1 MHLLQKILNTRK
13 LFLKLKIKNKM
24 NRIKLFSII
33 SLLFLLSFTAYS
45 QESDCA
51 LILVEAENLYESGI
65 IDSIPSM
72 LRECTNEGFDDEE
85 QARAYKLLIL
95 TYLFEDYQEMAEFT
109 MLKFL
114 KKFPEYE
121 LKATDQVEF
130 TYLYNSYQTIPVYS
144 IGVIAGMNYSFV
156 RIIDPYSSGSS
167 LDYSGDYS
175 VSGMGYQFGLQFER
189 YINENINIDLGAF
202 FVNRKFN
209 YQITQLDFT
218 TIDYDES
225 QSVISVPLTGTY
237 DFSYK
242 FLDPFVRIGF
252 GIDYIVGASSGVKR
266 TFSDGAQ
273 DDLTGPDLDI
283 LNDRNALNYAAI
295 VGGGLKYKTKKGYML
310 LDLRYH
316 FGLNNI
322 VNSESRYSD
331 GEKTFY
337 YNYTDDNFSLDN
349 LYISVG
355 YVFSFYKTKESLKK

>member
-1 MHLLQKILNTRK
+1 MNS
-13 LFLKLKIKNKM
+13 IKVY
-24 NRIKLFSII
+24 SII
-33 SLLFLLSFTAYS
+33 SLLLLISISVFS
-45 QESDCA
+45 QQSDCSFK
-51 LILVEAENLYESGI
+51 LEEAESAYESGI
-65 IDSIPSM
+65 LDSIPSL
-72 LRECTNEGFDDEE
+72 LRDCTKEGFDDDEL
-85 QARAYKLLIL
+85 ARAYKLLIL
-95 TYLFEDYQEMAEFT
+95 TYLFEDYQDMAEFT

-121 LKATDQVEF
+121 LKANDQVEF
-130 TYLYNSYQTIPVYS
+130 TYLYKSYQTVPVYS
-144 IGVIAGMNYSFV
+144 IGVMGGMNYSFV
-156 RIIDPYSSGSS
+156 RIIDPYSLGSS
-167 LDYSGDYS
+167 TDYSGDYS

-189 YINENINIDLGAF
+189 YINEKINIDLGAF

-242 FLDPFVRIGF
+242 FLNPYVRIGF
-252 GIDYIVGASSGVKR
+252 GIDYIIGASSGIKR
-266 TFSDGAQ
+266 IIDGGTQ
-273 DDLTGPDLDI
+273 EDITGPDLDI
-283 LNDRNALNYAAI
+283 LNDRNTLNYDAI
-295 VGGGLKYKTKKGYML
+295 VGGGLKLKTKKGYGL

-337 YNYTDDNFSLDN
+337 YNYADDNFSLDN
-349 LYISVG
+349 FYISVG